1 MASSTYLEFL
11 GTVWDSLPEEDKGR
25 LAELW
30 AAYEQCASSVYQKF
44 FEDKLNVAIADIL
57 PYSTERW
64 LPYVFDSTT
73 AVSRPAVWVS
83 TQDLSEG
90 IDLSKKHVIRL
101 SLDGKDPVEFS
112 IQGETPEK
120 TKIHEIVARINF
132 VVGYP
137 LASTV
142 KNGAVIKLTSKTSGL
157 ASSIAV
163 LATSRPEENAS
174 EYVLGVGESELP
186 RAVPVFPYVYT
197 APYKAVNSIPTL
209 QDGIRDEAIQELLT
223 EGVDYLVE
231 AGSIVAFKKMPPG
244 YLWARR
250 TLLDQ
255 ENPWSNFGFL
265 MDVYQPNS
273 QRYVDVLQGLWYAYW
288 TGPKPVNLKR
298 SLYLLFG
305 LPAAKEACTVTS
317 VGPQEIGTLGQ
328 DGTQRTYTIPSGLS
342 PTVAVGQVLGKYD
355 TMVTGIEILDKVSSP
370 GFITDYIGRAGL
382 DRFLTE
388 DASRGDGDTDETKAL
403 RMLEEYCF
411 LPQIEVDAF
420 ISPDIDIGAVK
431 VFLDNIRPLNKAY
444 LFQAVTG
451 TFRDPLAVT
460 EASGYL
466 WDVDLSGTLDANDS
480 TYAAATELA
489 AHETSVNSSFCVD
502 PNGVS
507 FQEEAQLEVRS
518 FSALIDAFN
527 A

>member
-30 AAYEQCASSVYQKF
+30 MAYEQCASSVYQKF

-64 LPYVFDSTT
+64 LPYVFDDTT
-73 AVSRPAVWVS
+73 AVSRPATWLS

-90 IDLSKKHVIRL
+90 VDLSKKYVLRL

-112 IQGETPEK
+112 VQGEVPEK
-120 TKIHEIVARINF
+120 TKIHEIIAKINF

-142 KNGAVIKLTSKTSGL
+142 KNGAVVRLTSRTAGL
-157 ASSIAV
+157 ASSIRILETA
-163 LATSRPEENAS
+163 RPEENAS
-174 EYVLGVGESELP
+174 EYILGVAAQELP
-186 RAVPVFPYVYT
+186 RAVPDFPHVY
-197 APYKAVNSIPTL
+197 AVPYKSVSSIPTL
-209 QDGIRDEAIQELLT
+209 QDAIREDSVQDVLT
-223 EGVDYLVE
+223 EGLDYRVE
-231 AGSIVAFKKMPPG
+231 SAGILSFKQRPLANM
-244 YLWARR
+244 WARR

-255 ENPWSNFGFL
+255 ENPWFNFGFL
-265 MDVYQPNS
+265 MDVYQKNS
-273 QRYVDVLQGLWYAYW
+273 PRYVDILQGLWYAYW

-305 LPAAKEACTVTS
+305 LPAAKEDCTVVS
-317 VGPQEIGTLGQ
+317 VGRSEIVTLSPQGV
-328 DGTQRTYTIPSGLS
+328 QRTYAVPSGLS
-342 PTVAVGQVLGKYD
+342 PTVSVGQLLSKYE

-370 GFITDYIGRAGL
+370 GFISEYIGRSGL

-388 DASRGDGDTDETKAL
+388 GASRGVGDTDETKAL

-420 ISPDIDIGAVK
+420 ISPEIDIGAVK
-431 VFLDNIRPLNKAY
+431 AFLDNIRPLNKTY

-451 TFRDPLAVT
+451 TFRDQLGVT
-460 EASGYL
+460 DGYGYL
-466 WDVDLSGTLDANDS
+466 WDVDLSGTLDANDT
-480 TYAAATELA
+480 TYSSAEELL
-489 AHETSVNSSFCVD
+489 AHEQSANPSFAVD
-502 PNGVS
+502 PNGVV
-507 FQEEAQLEVRS
+507 FQEDAMLEVRS
-518 FSALIDAFN
+518 FNALIDAFN